1 MLIVVPDFKLLGMLL
16 SFILESGIRN
26 YGPRYPGLQIV
37 KEKYSIINIVLGRRI
52 NGL

>member
-1 MLIVVPDFKLLGMLL
+1 MLIVVPDFELLGMVL

-26 YGPRYPGLQIV
+26 YGPGYPGLQIV
-37 KEKYSIINIVLGRRI
+37 KVFKIVLGRRI